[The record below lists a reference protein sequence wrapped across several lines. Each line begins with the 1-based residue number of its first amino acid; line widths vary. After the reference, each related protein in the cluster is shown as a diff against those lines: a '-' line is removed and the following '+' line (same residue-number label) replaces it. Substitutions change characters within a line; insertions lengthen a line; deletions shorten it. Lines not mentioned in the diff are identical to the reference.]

1 MKESIFD
8 NQFKLNFSSKC
19 YRVEY
24 EDLKYEEIK
33 KYIKFLTICLFLVSL
48 ALTLINLLTLD
59 EMSSTQVLFLI
70 IDSCLACLIL
80 FIFFLIVLCSEKR
93 KTLIF
98 ITRANFFLLTMI
110 FANIRFV
117 ASLLNSQSFYIVFQI
132 IVSAEFF
139 FRLVWIML
147 KIQGFYETFCINII
161 NLVILW
167 IVYPTVFSRKP
178 SDNTNYY
185 SLLVYSFFIMMT
197 VLCSYFFDRK
207 QKEYFFL
214 NLLDKKKAKWLTS
227 VFDNMNNGFLSFK
240 GNSIMYCN
248 SFLFQKLF
256 KSKLQNSVRSNN
268 KLVSRNYGECNNIYI
283 FFLIN

>member
-8 NQFKLNFSSKC
+8 NKFKLNFLTKC
-19 YRVEY
+19 YHVEY

-33 KYIKFLTICLFLVSL
+33 KYIKFITICLFLVSL
-48 ALTLINLLTLD
+48 ALTLINLLTLE

-70 IDSCLACLIL
+70 IDSCLACFIL

-93 KTLIF
+93 KTMIF
-98 ITRANFFLLTMI
+98 ITRANFFLLTII

-117 ASLLNSQSFYIVFQI
+117 ASLLNSQSFSIVFQI

-167 IVYPTVFSRKP
+167 IVYPTVFLRKS

-268 KLVSRNYGECNNIYI
+268 KLVSRNYGECNHIYL
-283 FFLIN
+283 LII